1 MVQADIAQLSGECT
15 EWRENLRN
23 FREQFNQCKDRLQ
36 QLASHTLSKEDLTQ
50 VEHYHNQFH
59 IQLINIHDLK
69 QAIKQHDRK
78 VNYEVDTNAGQ
89 VSDETL
95 ADHENLNDQYQQLT
109 YTLDELVQEFDNFR
123 HLRSQ

>member
-15 EWRENLRN
+15 DWRENLRN
-23 FREQFNQCKDRLQ
+23 FREQFNQCKLRLQ
-36 QLASHTLSKEDLTQ
+36 QLASLPLSKDDLTQ

-78 VNYEVDTNAGQ
+78 VNYEVETNNGQ

-109 YTLDELVQEFDNFR
+109 YSLDELVQEFDNFR
-123 HLRSQ
+123 RLRTQ

>member
-15 EWRENLRN
+15 GWRETLRN
-23 FREQFNQCKDRLQ
+23 FKEDFNQCKNRLQ
-36 QLASHTLSKEDLTQ
+36 QLASHTLSKDDLTQ

-78 VNYEVDTNAGQ
+78 VNYEVSSNDGQ
-89 VSDETL
+89 VSEETM
-95 ADHENLNDQYQQLT
+95 ADHDTLSAEYQQLEH
-109 YTLDELVQEFDNFR
+109 TLEDLKKEFEDFSR
-123 HLRSQ
+123 LRSQ